1 MFAFILLS
9 TSIKNNPMLQSMTG
23 YGKAEIVLN
32 EKKIMVELRSVNSK
46 QLDLTLRLPSLYREL
61 ETEVR
66 KLLGVLQRGKVE
78 CFISVE
84 KSVQTKMSI
93 NEPSFKAYYTQLKML
108 LGELGDSVVPVG
120 EILRLPEVISAI
132 SQEVSNSEREQI
144 VPLVQQA
151 IDALLTFR
159 QQEGQAMKSD
169 ILHRVEIIGS
179 LLLETEQ
186 FDGQRIIKIRERIE
200 QMLSEAV
207 GAEQVDRN
215 RLEQELIYYIERLD
229 VTEEKTRLRAHCDY
243 FIQVAQEEATG
254 RKLGFIAQEMG
265 REINTLGSKAND
277 GRMQRMV
284 VCMKDELEKIKEQL
298 LNIL

>member
-1 MFAFILLS
+1 
-9 TSIKNNPMLQSMTG
+9 MLQSMTG

-61 ETEVR
+61 ETKVR

>member
-1 MFAFILLS
+1 
-9 TSIKNNPMLQSMTG
+9 MLQSMTG